1 MQVNGT
7 NPGTNLDT
15 EVDTMSLSDIAAAA
29 LQLAQKITFLTGDFE
44 ASGILALVKSFIE
57 TLNLGS
63 ISELISGLLG

>member
-7 NPGTNLDT
+7 NPCTNLDT

-29 LQLAQKITFLTGDFE
+29 LQLAQKITCLTGDFE

>member
-1 MQVNGT
+1 
-7 NPGTNLDT
+7 
-15 EVDTMSLSDIAAAA
+15 MSLSDIAAAA
-29 LQLAQKITFLTGDFE
+29 LQLAQRITFLTGDFE